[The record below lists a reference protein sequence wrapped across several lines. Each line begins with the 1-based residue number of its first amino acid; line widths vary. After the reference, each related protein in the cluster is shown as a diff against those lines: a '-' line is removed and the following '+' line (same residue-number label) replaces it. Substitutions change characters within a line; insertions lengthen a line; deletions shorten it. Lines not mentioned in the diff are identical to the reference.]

1 MRELGARG
9 ADRLATL
16 VFWGAACLVAALF
29 LWLVGDVLRQ
39 GFSHL
44 SLSFLTQAPEDSG
57 RMGGIAPI
65 IVSTLIIVAICMAV
79 TVPLGLGTAILLAEY
94 LPASS
99 RQGRF
104 VRRSLDVLA
113 GVPSVVFGLFGN
125 ALFCQVLGLGFSLL
139 SGGLTLACMVL
150 PFFTRTAEEGL
161 RAVPR
166 EYRMAAASLGLSQTG
181 TLAHVLLPAAMPGLM
196 AGFILAVTR
205 SLAET
210 AALIFT
216 SGYVDRMP
224 ESLFESGRTLSVHI
238 YDLAMNVSGG
248 DGSAY
253 ASALVLMVILILLN
267 RIAMWLSRKW
277 STTKVVAS

>member
-1 MRELGARG
+1 
-9 ADRLATL
+9 LATL

-44 SLSFLTQAPEDSG
+44 SLSFLTEAPTDSG

-79 TVPLGLGTAILLAEY
+79 TVPLGLGTAILLAEF
-94 LPASS
+94 LPVSS
-99 RQGRF
+99 GQGRF

-113 GVPSVVFGLFGN
+113 SVPSVVFGLFGN
-125 ALFCQVLGLGFSLL
+125 TLFCQRLGLGFSLL

-150 PFFTRTAEEGL
+150 PFFTRAAEEGL
-161 RAVPR
+161 RAVPQ
-166 EYRMAAASLGLSQTG
+166 EYRTAAAALGLSHTG
-181 TLAHVLLPAAMPGLM
+181 TLAHVLIPAASPGLL

-238 YDLAMNVSGG
+238 YDLSMNVSGG
-248 DGSAY
+248 DGMAY
-253 ASALVLMVILILLN
+253 ASALVLMGLLILLN
-267 RIAMWLSRKW
+267 RTAMWLSRRW
-277 STTKVVAS
+277 STKKVVAS

>member
-1 MRELGARG
+1 MGERGSRG
-9 ADRLATL
+9 ADRLAT
-16 VFWGAACLVAALF
+16 VAFWAVAAVVAALF
-29 LWLVGDVLRQ
+29 AWLVGDVIRH

-44 SLSFLTQAPEDSG
+44 SLSFLTAAPEDAG
-57 RMGGIAPI
+57 REGGIAPI
-65 IVSTLIIVAICMAV
+65 IVSTLIIVVICMAV
-79 TVPLGLGTAILLAEY
+79 TIPVGLGTAILLAEF
-94 LPASS
+94 LPVGS
-99 RQGRF
+99 RQGRM

-113 GVPSVVFGLFGN
+113 SVPSVVFGLFGN
-125 ALFCQVLGLGFSLL
+125 AVFCQLLGLGFSLL

-161 RAVPR
+161 RAVPQ
-166 EYRMAAASLGLSQTG
+166 EYRTAAAALGLSKTG
-181 TLAHVLLPAAMPGLM
+181 TLAHVLLPAAQPGLL

-224 ESLFESGRTLSVHI
+224 GSLLESGRTVSVHI

-248 DGSAY
+248 DGMAY
-253 ASALVLMVILILLN
+253 ASALVLMALLLVLN
-267 RIAMWLSRKW
+267 QSAMWLSRRW
-277 STTKVVAS
+277 AAGKVVAS